1 VTSNRPLTGAGSTA
15 ASHNPPPGR
24 LVSWLVTSV
33 LVGWA
38 IVYNIMRIGGR
49 SPRGAAW
56 VSLLIGLGIGA
67 VIFAITWS
75 VWRRV
80 IGSGR
85 YRLHEIDEIPPPSRL
100 DGRQRLALDLLWPA
114 VAVLAAAA
122 IVVGAVMFGI
132 WAADDTDRGW
142 LNVILAGWNL
152 LVGAWFALEARELHA
167 RHGEAVESIGM
178 AAMLTAVLA
187 GVALSREVFTPG
199 QVALIVIAGISG
211 AVASYSVWRILGSRG
226 FPFGI
231 LVALIVAGLA
241 VALPLTA

>member
-1 VTSNRPLTGAGSTA
+1 M
-15 ASHNPPPGR
+15 
-24 LVSWLVTSV
+24 

-67 VIFAITWS
+67 VIFAVTWF

-80 IGSGR
+80 VGGGR

-114 VAVLAAAA
+114 VAVLAAGA
-122 IVVGAVMFGI
+122 IVVGGVMFGI

-152 LVGAWFALEARELHA
+152 LVGVWFGLEARELRA

-199 QVALIVIAGISG
+199 QVALIVIAGVAG